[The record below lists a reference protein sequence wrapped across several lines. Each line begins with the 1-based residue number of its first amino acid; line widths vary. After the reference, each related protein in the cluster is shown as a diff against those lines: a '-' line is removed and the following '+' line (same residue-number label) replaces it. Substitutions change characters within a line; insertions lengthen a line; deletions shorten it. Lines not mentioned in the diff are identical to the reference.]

1 MSKLW
6 LKLIK
11 GVHEL
16 KVAMWKAAVCH
27 DLEHTDNAGES
38 SQFSVWPDLDAK
50 ENAREICC
58 LVVCDGAV
66 WVWRGWWHCLGSG
79 FNTSENSASH
89 FILFIFQPGSNLKI
103 IPSSVPQPTGQ
114 ADKSHE
120 KIDFFHFPNNSTTPS
135 THNED
140 CCWTYVDTDLCLT

>member
-1 MSKLW
+1 MQRMAKKMPGRFVVWWCVMVLFECGEGGGIVW
-6 LKLIK
+6 E
-11 GVHEL
+11 V
-16 KVAMWKAAVCH
+16 
-27 DLEHTDNAGES
+27 DLT
-38 SQFSVWPDLDAK
+38 PP
-50 ENAREICC
+50 
-58 LVVCDGAV
+58 
-66 WVWRGWWHCLGSG
+66 
-79 FNTSENSASH
+79 ENSASH